1 MFRPAPR
8 AAAPLRNGRTTPRG
22 RLPTL
27 LLRLRREAV
36 WSDRPALLLLMVLV
50 VALTVLGLV
59 QPKWVPYSAMLLPMI
74 LGSMFLWPRSL
85 PWFIVFCLCGV
96 VALMSAQFSINERS
110 VMRIVVVFVIAGVI
124 MVTAFRRSNLGV
136 SGPRGESMLVDLRDR
151 IKRQGAMPPLPAE
164 WDVTSALKTAGG
176 TQFAGDFVVASLDQ
190 HGSGLEVV
198 VVDVSGKG
206 VEAGTRALLLSGAF
220 GGLAS
225 AVPPEQFLPEANT
238 YLLRQSWG
246 EGFATAAY
254 LHLDLASGDFEVRT
268 AGHPPPVWLHAG
280 SGEISV
286 LEAEGPILGLV
297 PEAEFLDVRGRLEP
311 GDALL
316 LYTDGLVETSK
327 RDLTSG
333 IDRLAGR
340 AQRQV
345 QKDFAG
351 GAEALVEELAT
362 PNDDGAMVLVHRR

>member
-1 MFRPAPR
+1 MFRPAPN
-8 AAAPLRNGRTTPRG
+8 AAASLRGGPTPRG
-22 RLPTL
+22 RLSTL

-36 WSDRPALLLLMVLV
+36 WSDRPALLLLSL
-50 VALTVLGLV
+50 LTIVITGLGLAY
-59 QPKWVPYSAMLLPMI
+59 PDLVPYSALLIPMF

-96 VALMSAQFSINERS
+96 LALMSSQPWISDRS
-110 VMRIVVVFVIAGVI
+110 VTRVVVVFVIAGVI
-124 MVTAFRRSNLGV
+124 IVTAFRRSNLGV

-151 IKRQGAMPPLPAE
+151 IKRQGAMPRLPDQ
-164 WDVTSALKTAGG
+164 WHVTSALKTAGG
-176 TQFAGDFVVASLDQ
+176 TQFAGDFVVASLDRD
-190 HGSGLEVV
+190 GSGLEVV

-220 GGLAS
+220 GSLAS
-225 AVPPEQFLPEANT
+225 AVPPDQFLPEANT

-254 LHLDLASGDFEVRT
+254 LHLDLSSGDFEVRT

-286 LEAEGPILGLV
+286 LEAEGPILGLI
-297 PEAEFLDVRGRLEP
+297 PEADFLEIRGRLEP

-327 RDLTSG
+327 RDLSSG

>member
-1 MFRPAPR
+1 MFRPAQNR
-8 AAAPLRNGRTTPRG
+8 SAQLRGS
-22 RLPTL
+22 LPTPQGRVATW

-36 WSDRPALLLLMVLV
+36 YSDRPALIILSVLAIV
-50 VALTVLGLV
+50 IAVLGV
-59 QPKWVPYSAMLLPMI
+59 MYVEDVPYSAMLLPI
-74 LGSMFLWPRSL
+74 FLGSMFLWPRSV
-85 PWFIVFCLCGV
+85 PWFIVFCLLGV
-96 VALMSAQFSINERS
+96 VAMVNEQDR
-110 VMRIVVVFVIAGVI
+110 VTARAVIAIGVTFLIAGVV
-124 MVTAFRRSNLGV
+124 MVTAFRRHNLGV

-151 IKRQGAMPPLPAE
+151 IKRQGTIPPLPGQ
-164 WDVTSALKTAGG
+164 WRVTSALKTAGG
-176 TQFAGDFVVASLDQ
+176 TQFAGDFVVCSKDDETD
-190 HGSGLEVV
+190 GLELV

-206 VEAGTRALLLSGAF
+206 VEAGTRALLLSGAL

-225 AVPPEQFLPEANT
+225 AVPPATFLHEANT
-238 YLLRQSWG
+238 FLLKQSWG
-246 EGFATAAY
+246 EGFATAAH
-254 LHLDLASGDFEVRT
+254 LHLDLATGDFEVRI

-280 SGEISV
+280 SGDFSV
-286 LEAEGPILGLV
+286 IEAEGPILGLV
-297 PEAEFLDVRGRLEP
+297 PDVAYDPVRGRLEP

-345 QKDFAG
+345 TRNFEA

-362 PNDDGAMVLVHRR
+362 PSDDGAMVLVHRR